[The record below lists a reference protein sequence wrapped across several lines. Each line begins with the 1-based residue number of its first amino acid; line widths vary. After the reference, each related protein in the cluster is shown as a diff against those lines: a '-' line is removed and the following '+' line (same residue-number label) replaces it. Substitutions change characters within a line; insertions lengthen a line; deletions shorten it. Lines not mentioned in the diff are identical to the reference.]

1 MRESKNTSGTNE
13 PISIIIVEDD
23 AKVIQLLEKA
33 LDSPSFS
40 IMHIFMD
47 LTEARGYFSESDS
60 PAPRILMVS
69 LEMIRVEAS
78 YNLNYMRTVKQAL
91 PDTRVIIMAERCVDE
106 SVLSIVREGIKAF
119 ILKKDLKQYIAKCVK
134 VVDKEEVWFKAP
146 IVSRVFDEF
155 HALLNDSGVHLIPPN
170 EADYTKLEKLTKR
183 ELELLKLIAVS
194 LTNEEIAD
202 RTFIS
207 PDTVKTHVRNIFE
220 KLEVRNRVEA
230 TLLYLGATRTDRTS

>member
-1 MRESKNTSGTNE
+1 MRKSENISGTNDT
-13 PISIIIVEDD
+13 ISIIIVEDD
-23 AKVIQLLEKA
+23 MKVIRCLEKA
-33 LDSPSFS
+33 LDFPSFS
-40 IMHIFMD
+40 IMHVFKNHDEPRI
-47 LTEARGYFSESDS
+47 YFSKSDNT
-60 PAPRILMVS
+60 PPRILMVS
-69 LEMIRVEAS
+69 LEMVRVAAS
-78 YNLNYMRTVKQAL
+78 YNLEYMRNVKRAL

-119 ILKKDLKQYIAKCVK
+119 ILKKDLKKHIAKCVK
-134 VVDKEEVWFKAP
+134 VVDKGEVWLRAP

-155 HALLNDSGVHLIPPN
+155 HALLNESGVHLTPPN
-170 EADYTKLEKLTKR
+170 EADFAKLEKLTRR
-183 ELELLKLIAVS
+183 ELELLELIAVS